1 MSQGKK
7 EIWKI
12 TQPLRSE
19 GVFRPLVMDNIS
31 FIPEPSTLLRLEVLP
46 PDLPKLCDLDA
57 LSTVNDNPYC
67 AAASWLA

>member
-12 TQPLRSE
+12 TRPLRSE
-19 GVFRPLVMDNIS
+19 GEFRPLVMDNIS
-31 FIPEPSTLLRLEVLP
+31 FIPELSTLLGLEVLP
-46 PDLPKLCDLDA
+46 PDLTKLCDLDA

-67 AAASWLA
+67 AAASGLA